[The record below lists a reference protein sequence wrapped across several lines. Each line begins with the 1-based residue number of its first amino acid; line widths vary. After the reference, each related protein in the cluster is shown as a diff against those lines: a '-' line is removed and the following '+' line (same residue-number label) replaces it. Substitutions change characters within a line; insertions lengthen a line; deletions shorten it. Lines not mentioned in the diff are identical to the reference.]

1 MTVVGHTGSAGML
14 VPVTKH
20 ISAATLPIV
29 CVDSVPPVPGR
40 AGMLRSSTDAAGSRK
55 RRGFSR
61 NEEVSCAKHC
71 QELRLAAGLGGQ
83 WQQAGALAS
92 SVQATRSCKVQ
103 RKVQRG

>member
-20 ISAATLPIV
+20 ISAATFPIA

-40 AGMLRSSTDAAGSRK
+40 AGKLRSLTDAAGSRQ

-61 NEEVSCAKHC
+61 NKDPFPAKHC
-71 QELRLAAGLGGQ
+71 QGLRLAAGLGGA

-92 SVQATRSCKVQ
+92 YNFALTMSQNVVPGR
-103 RKVQRG
+103 